1 MWLEKAIHLRHE
13 KARSLRHETASNL
26 RLQNA
31 SQLETIFMIS
41 LDKSSALKSWMNSK
55 RSQKHFYGP
64 KLKNSLINRG
74 RYIRKKATNRKYHIV
89 GKF

>member
-13 KARSLRHETASNL
+13 KAISLRHETASNL

-64 KLKNSLINRG
+64 KLKISW
-74 RYIRKKATNRKYHIV
+74 
-89 GKF
+89 

>member
-1 MWLEKAIHLRHE
+1 MKKLDP
-13 KARSLRHETASNL
+13 LRHETASNL

-64 KLKNSLINRG
+64 KLKISWKLG
-74 RYIRKKATNRKYHIV
+74 VHISV
-89 GKF
+89 GKQQTENTTK